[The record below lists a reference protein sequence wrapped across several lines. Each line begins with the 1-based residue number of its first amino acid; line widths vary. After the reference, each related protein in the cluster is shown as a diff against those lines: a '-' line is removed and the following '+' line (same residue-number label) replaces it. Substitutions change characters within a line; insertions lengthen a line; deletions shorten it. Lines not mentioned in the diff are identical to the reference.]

1 MKNIS
6 LNFGSIKDTIY
17 RYSSKTVVNEGKRSN
32 FVDLFKEGLK
42 ENPILKLQYLIYK
55 NIENANF
62 KKDYLAER
70 YLNQNLNLIKEFS
83 WNDILRENKDFR
95 FKILN
100 NFHVETTPEKAELFE
115 SIHVLIK
122 SKTSPNFIDFD
133 EENKAYDTIISY
145 LTKDNSQNENLKES
159 SKHEN
164 SEFPKLLSWKYVTE
178 LAVNNFNDRYSHL
191 NESEQNLLKILMS
204 SDDYKK
210 NYLEDLKQEN
220 LDLINSILKNNS
232 DSEMNENLVKF
243 KNKIQNLDRQN
254 IDESIMN
261 LYELNINLK
270 D

>member
-17 RYSSKTVVNEGKRSN
+17 RYSSKTVINEGKKSN
-32 FVDLFKEGLK
+32 FVDLFTESLK
-42 ENPILKLQYLIYK
+42 EKPILKLQYLIFK

-62 KKDYLAER
+62 KKEYLAER

-83 WNDILRENKDFR
+83 WSDILKENKDFR

-100 NFHVETTPEKAELFE
+100 NFHVESSPDKTDLYE

-122 SKTSPNFIDFD
+122 SKTLSNFIDVD
-133 EENKAYDTIISY
+133 EENKAYDTVISY
-145 LTKDNSQNENLKES
+145 LTKENIENKNLNENE
-159 SKHEN
+159 KHEEK
-164 SEFPKLLSWKYVTE
+164 EFPKLLSWKYVTE
-178 LAVNNFNDRYSHL
+178 LAVNSFNERYSHL

-204 SDDYKK
+204 NDDYKK

-220 LDLINSILKNNS
+220 LNLINNVLQDNN
-232 DSEMNENLVKF
+232 DSEINENLLRF
-243 KNKIQNLDRQN
+243 KNKIENLKDHN
-254 IDESIMN
+254 IDESIIN
-261 LYELNINLK
+261 LYELKINLK